1 VYDQNSR
8 QNVNAL
14 TRVRPQMILKH
25 LRLREEQNVKS
36 THLSSPLAKATANV
50 DINFE
55 EFGLLQNNTKYF
67 ASVL

>member
-1 VYDQNSR
+1 
-8 QNVNAL
+8 
-14 TRVRPQMILKH
+14 MILKH